1 VSKPTS
7 KTVQR
12 KINNLYAAL
21 ATAAAQKAVDSVVEG
36 DDMADAGV
44 WAETAGEWLIKAGA
58 QAADWKYNEPVVKR

>member
-1 VSKPTS
+1 VSRPTS

-21 ATAAAQKAVDSVVEG
+21 ATAAAQKAVDSVVER
-36 DDMADAGV
+36 DDMEDAGF

-58 QAADWKYNEPVVKR
+58 QAADWKYNEPRVK